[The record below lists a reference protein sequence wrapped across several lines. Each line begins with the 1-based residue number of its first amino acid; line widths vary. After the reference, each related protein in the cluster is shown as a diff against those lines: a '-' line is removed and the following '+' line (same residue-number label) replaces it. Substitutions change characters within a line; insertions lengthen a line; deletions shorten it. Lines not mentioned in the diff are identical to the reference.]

1 MSCPVSTGHLCFK
14 MYFSIFAPMK
24 ISLYDTTLRD
34 GNQDR
39 KISLSLADKLQ
50 IARIL
55 DHFGFDYIE
64 GGWPNPSNPT
74 DEEFFQKIKEIK
86 LKHAKIA
93 AFGSTRR
100 PKVLPE
106 NDPLLQALVK
116 SGAPVKTIFGKS
128 WDLHVTDVIRT
139 TLEENLDM
147 IESSVAYLKEYSEEV
162 IYDAEHFFD
171 GYKANPEYA
180 IETLKAAELGHADCI
195 VLCDT
200 NGGTMPWE
208 LEEIVKDVKKK
219 ISTPIGIHVHNDAGL
234 AVCNSIYAVK
244 NGATMVQG
252 VVNGYGERCGN
263 ANLTTIAADL
273 HFKMGAKFFAAKK
286 MARLRQLSSNVDQ
299 IVNLPSD
306 VHAPY
311 VGDAAFAHKGGAHI
325 DGVMKVSRSFEHI
338 DPHAVGND
346 RVFVTSDQAGG
357 SLVVEKLKA
366 IKPGIDKKDPVV
378 GKLLTLIKERENAGW
393 HFDSAEASF
402 KMLVYRQLGMV
413 EEPFKV
419 LNYRVIEDKTPQG
432 VSVSQ
437 ATVKLQVG
445 DKISHQVSEGDGPV
459 NALDAALRK
468 ALLPFFPNMAKVKL
482 DDYKVRVLGSKV
494 ASDATVRV
502 WTTFGDEKG
511 YWNVVGVSSN
521 IIEASWMAFVD
532 GLTYKILVDN
542 KVIENAY
549 KHLDVNPVVAAKAKE
564 EPAPA
569 KTKKL
574 TARKVRNLAGVSRKK

>member
-1 MSCPVSTGHLCFK
+1 
-14 MYFSIFAPMK
+14 MK

-180 IETLKAAELGHADCI
+180 IETLKAAEHGHADCI

-482 DDYKVRVLGSKV
+482 DDYKVRVLGSNV

-542 KVIENAY
+542 KVIEGAY
-549 KHLDVNPVVAAKAKE
+549 KHLDVKSVEPAKAKE
-564 EPAPA
+564 ATAPEKA
-569 KTKKL
+569 KKL

>member
-1 MSCPVSTGHLCFK
+1 
-14 MYFSIFAPMK
+14 MK

-128 WDLHVTDVIRT
+128 WDLHMTDVIRT

-147 IESSVAYLKEYSEEV
+147 IESSVAYLKERSEEV

-200 NGGTMPWE
+200 NGGSMPWE
-208 LEEIVKDVKKK
+208 LEEIVKEVKKK

-482 DDYKVRVLGSKV
+482 DDYKVRVLGSNV

-542 KVIENAY
+542 RIIEGAY
-549 KHLDVNPVVAAKAKE
+549 KHLDVKPVEPAKAKE
-564 EPAPA
+564 ATAPEKA
-569 KTKKL
+569 KKL

>member
-1 MSCPVSTGHLCFK
+1 
-14 MYFSIFAPMK
+14 MK

-128 WDLHVTDVIRT
+128 WDLHVTEVIRT

-180 IETLKAAELGHADCI
+180 IETLKAAEHGHADCI

-549 KHLDVNPVVAAKAKE
+549 KHLDVNPVAPAKVKE
-564 EPAPA
+564 EPAP
-569 KTKKL
+569 TKSKNL

>member
-1 MSCPVSTGHLCFK
+1 MNSSKKVL
-14 MYFSIFAPMK
+14 
-24 ISLYDTTLRD
+24 LYDTTLRD

-39 KISLSLADKLQ
+39 KISLSLADKVQ

-74 DEEFFQKIKEIK
+74 DEEFFKLIKDVK

-100 PKVLPE
+100 PKILPE

-139 TLEENLDM
+139 TLTENLDM
-147 IESSVAYLKEYSEEV
+147 IESSVAFLKEHSEEV
-162 IYDAEHFFD
+162 VYDAEHFFD

-180 IETLKAAELGHADCI
+180 IETLRAAEKGDADCI

-208 LEEIVKDVKKK
+208 IEKILADVKKR
-219 ISTPIGIHVHNDAGL
+219 ISTPLGIHVHNDSGL
-234 AVCNSIYAVK
+234 AVANSLYAVK
-244 NGATMVQG
+244 AGCTMVQG

-273 HFKMGAKFFAAKK
+273 KFKMNRNFVAARKLSH
-286 MARLRQLSSNVDQ
+286 LRQLSSNIDQ

-338 DPHAVGND
+338 DPHSVGND

-366 IKPGIDKKDPVV
+366 IKPGIDKKDPLVAS
-378 GKLLTLIKERENAGW
+378 LLKEIKERENAGW

-402 KMLVYRQLGMV
+402 KLFVYRHLGMV
-413 EEPFKV
+413 KEPFKV

-445 DKISHQVSEGDGPV
+445 DKVSHQVSEGDGPV

-468 ALLPFFPNMAKVKL
+468 ALLPFFPNMAKVRL
-482 DDYKVRVLGSKV
+482 DDFKVRVLGSNV

-502 WTTFGDEKG
+502 WTTFGDEHG
-511 YWNVVGVSSN
+511 YWNMVGVSSN
-521 IIEASWMAFVD
+521 IIEASWTAFVD
-532 GLTYKILVDN
+532 GLTYKILMDE
-542 KVIENAY
+542 KVIANAY
-549 KHLDVNPVVAAKAKE
+549 KHIDVKSTAVQAKDEVPTASKV
-564 EPAPA
+564 
-569 KTKKL
+569 KKL
-574 TARKVRNLAGVSRKK
+574 TKRQVKRAAGV

>member
-1 MSCPVSTGHLCFK
+1 
-14 MYFSIFAPMK
+14 MK

-74 DEEFFQKIKEIK
+74 DEEFFQKIKEVK

-147 IESSVAYLKEYSEEV
+147 IESSVAYLKEHSEEV

-208 LEEIVKDVKKK
+208 LEEIVKEVKKK

-234 AVCNSIYAVK
+234 AVCNSVYAVK

-432 VSVSQ
+432 VSMSQ

-482 DDYKVRVLGSKV
+482 DDYKVRVLGSNV

-542 KVIENAY
+542 KAIESAY
-549 KHLDVNPVVAAKAKE
+549 KHIDVKPVEPAKAKE
-564 EPAPA
+564 ATAPEKA
-569 KTKKL
+569 KKL

>member
-1 MSCPVSTGHLCFK
+1 
-14 MYFSIFAPMK
+14 MK

-74 DEEFFQKIKEIK
+74 DEEFFQKIKEVK

-147 IESSVAYLKEYSEEV
+147 IESSVAYLKEHSEEV

-208 LEEIVKDVKKK
+208 LEEIVKEVKKK

-234 AVCNSIYAVK
+234 AVCNSVYAVK

-482 DDYKVRVLGSKV
+482 DDYKVRVLGSNV

-542 KVIENAY
+542 RIIEGAY
-549 KHLDVNPVVAAKAKE
+549 KHLDVKPVEPAKAKE
-564 EPAPA
+564 ATAPEKA
-569 KTKKL
+569 KKL

>member
-1 MSCPVSTGHLCFK
+1 MTFRCAQVPDANRGHVK
-14 MYFSIFAPMK
+14 TSFAATLGGR
-24 ISLYDTTLRD
+24 ICRLSTTLRD

-39 KISLSLADKLQ
+39 KISLSLADKVQ

-74 DEEFFQKIKEIK
+74 DEEFFKLIKDVK

-100 PKVLPE
+100 PKILPE
-106 NDPLLQALVK
+106 NDPLLQALIK
-116 SGAPVKTIFGKS
+116 SEAPVKTIFGKS

-139 TLEENLDM
+139 TLTENLDM

-180 IETLKAAELGHADCI
+180 IETLRAAEKGHADCI

-208 LEEIVKDVKKK
+208 IEKIIADVQKH
-219 ISTPIGIHVHNDAGL
+219 ISTPLGIHVHNDSGL
-234 AVCNSIYAVK
+234 AVANSLYAVK
-244 NGATMVQG
+244 AGCLMVQG

-273 HFKMGAKFFAAKK
+273 KFKMDRDFAAAKK
-286 MARLRQLSSNVDQ
+286 LSHLRQLSGNIDQ

-338 DPHAVGND
+338 DPHSVGND

-366 IKPGIDKKDPVV
+366 IKPGIDKKDPLVAS
-378 GKLLTLIKERENAGW
+378 LLKEIKERENAGW

-402 KMLVYRQLGMV
+402 KLLVYRHLGMV
-413 EEPFKV
+413 KEPFKV

-468 ALLPFFPNMAKVKL
+468 ALLPFFPCMESVRL
-482 DDYKVRVLGSKV
+482 DDFKVRVLGSNV

-502 WTTFGDEKG
+502 WTTFGDEHG
-511 YWNVVGVSSN
+511 YWNMVGVSSN
-521 IIEASWMAFVD
+521 IIAACWTAFVD
-532 GLTYKILVDN
+532 GLTYKILIED
-542 KVIENAY
+542 KVIANAY
-549 KHLDVNPVVAAKAKE
+549 KHIDVASASGAK
-564 EPAPA
+564 
-569 KTKKL
+569 
-574 TARKVRNLAGVSRKK
+574 

>member
-1 MSCPVSTGHLCFK
+1 
-14 MYFSIFAPMK
+14 MK

-74 DEEFFQKIKEIK
+74 DEEFFQKIKEVK

-147 IESSVAYLKEYSEEV
+147 IESSVAYLKEHSEEV

-208 LEEIVKDVKKK
+208 LEEIVKEVKKK

-432 VSVSQ
+432 VSMSQ

-482 DDYKVRVLGSKV
+482 DDYKVRVLGSNV

-542 KVIENAY
+542 KAIESAY
-549 KHLDVNPVVAAKAKE
+549 KHIDVKPVEPAKAKE
-564 EPAPA
+564 ATAPEKA
-569 KTKKL
+569 KKL

>member
-1 MSCPVSTGHLCFK
+1 
-14 MYFSIFAPMK
+14 MK

-437 ATVKLQVG
+437 ATVKLQIG

-549 KHLDVNPVVAAKAKE
+549 KHLDVNPVAPAKAKE
-564 EPAPA
+564 ETAPA

>member
-1 MSCPVSTGHLCFK
+1 MLFRSV
-14 MYFSIFAPMK
+14 
-24 ISLYDTTLRD
+24 
-34 GNQDR
+34 
-39 KISLSLADKLQ
+39 KLQ

-74 DEEFFQKIKEIK
+74 DEEFFQKIKEVK

-147 IESSVAYLKEYSEEV
+147 IESSVAYLKEHSEEV

-208 LEEIVKDVKKK
+208 LEEIVKEVKKK

-311 VGDAAFAHKGGAHI
+311 VGGAAFAHKGGAHI

-482 DDYKVRVLGSKV
+482 DDYKVRVLGSNV

-542 KVIENAY
+542 KAIESAY
-549 KHLDVNPVVAAKAKE
+549 KHIDVKPVEPAKAKE
-564 EPAPA
+564 ATAPEKA
-569 KTKKL
+569 KKL

>member
-1 MSCPVSTGHLCFK
+1 MNSSKKVL
-14 MYFSIFAPMK
+14 
-24 ISLYDTTLRD
+24 LYDTTLRD

-39 KISLSLADKLQ
+39 KISLSLADKVQ

-74 DEEFFQKIKEIK
+74 DEEFFKLIKDVK

-100 PKVLPE
+100 PKILPE
-106 NDPLLQALVK
+106 NDPLLQALIK
-116 SGAPVKTIFGKS
+116 SEAPVKTIFGKS

-139 TLEENLDM
+139 TLTENLDM

-180 IETLKAAELGHADCI
+180 IETLRAAEKGHADCI

-208 LEEIVKDVKKK
+208 IEQIIADVQKH
-219 ISTPIGIHVHNDAGL
+219 ISTPLGIHVHNDSGL
-234 AVCNSIYAVK
+234 AVANSIYAVK
-244 NGATMVQG
+244 SGCVMVQG

-273 HFKMGAKFFAAKK
+273 KFKMDRDFAAAKK
-286 MARLRQLSSNVDQ
+286 LSHLRQLSGNIDQ

-338 DPHAVGND
+338 DPHSVGND

-378 GKLLTLIKERENAGW
+378 ASLLKEIKERENAGW

-402 KMLVYRQLGMV
+402 KLLVYRHLGMV
-413 EEPFKV
+413 KEPFKV

-445 DKISHQVSEGDGPV
+445 DKVSHQVSEGDGPV

-468 ALLPFFPNMAKVKL
+468 ALLPFFPNMAKVRL
-482 DDYKVRVLGSKV
+482 DDFKVRVLGSNV

-502 WTTFGDEKG
+502 WTTFGDEHG
-511 YWNVVGVSSN
+511 YWNMVGVSSN
-521 IIEASWMAFVD
+521 IIEASWTAFVD
-532 GLTYKILVDN
+532 GLTYKILMDE
-542 KVIENAY
+542 KVIANAY
-549 KHLDVNPVVAAKAKE
+549 KHIDVKSTAVQAKDEVPTASKV
-564 EPAPA
+564 
-569 KTKKL
+569 KKL
-574 TARKVRNLAGVSRKK
+574 TKRQVKRAAGV

>member
-1 MSCPVSTGHLCFK
+1 
-14 MYFSIFAPMK
+14 MK
-24 ISLYDTTLRD
+24 VLLYDTTLRD

-39 KISLSLADKLQ
+39 KISLSLADKVQ

-74 DEEFFQKIKEIK
+74 DEEFFKLIKDVK

-139 TLEENLDM
+139 TLTENLDM
-147 IESSVAYLKEYSEEV
+147 IESSVAYLKENSEEV

-180 IETLKAAELGHADCI
+180 IETLRAAEKGHADCI

-208 LEEIVKDVKKK
+208 IEEIIADVQKH
-219 ISTPIGIHVHNDAGL
+219 ISTPLGIHVHNDSGL
-234 AVCNSIYAVK
+234 AVANSIYAVK
-244 NGATMVQG
+244 SGCVMVQG

-273 HFKMGAKFFAAKK
+273 KFKMDCNFAAAKK
-286 MARLRQLSSNVDQ
+286 LSHLRQLSSNIDQ

-338 DPHAVGND
+338 DPHTVGND

-366 IKPGIDKKDPVV
+366 IKPGIDKKDPLVAS
-378 GKLLTLIKERENAGW
+378 LLKEIKERENAGW

-402 KMLVYRQLGMV
+402 KLLVYRHLGMV
-413 EEPFKV
+413 KEPFKV

-445 DKISHQVSEGDGPV
+445 DQISHQVSEGDGPV

-468 ALLPFFPNMAKVKL
+468 ALLPFFPCMESVRL
-482 DDYKVRVLGSKV
+482 DDFKVRVLGSNV

-502 WTTFGDEKG
+502 WTTFGDEHG
-511 YWNVVGVSSN
+511 YWNMVGVSSN
-521 IIEASWMAFVD
+521 IIAACWTAFVD
-532 GLTYKILVDN
+532 GLTYKILIED
-542 KVIENAY
+542 KVITNAY
-549 KHLDVNPVVAAKAKE
+549 KHIDVGSASG
-564 EPAPA
+564 
-569 KTKKL
+569 TK
-574 TARKVRNLAGVSRKK
+574 

>member
-1 MSCPVSTGHLCFK
+1 
-14 MYFSIFAPMK
+14 MK

-74 DEEFFQKIKEIK
+74 DEEFFQKIKEVK

-147 IESSVAYLKEYSEEV
+147 IESSVAYLKEHSEEV

-208 LEEIVKDVKKK
+208 LEEIVKEVKKK

-366 IKPGIDKKDPVV
+366 SKPGIDKKDPVV

-482 DDYKVRVLGSKV
+482 DDYKVRVLGSNV

-542 KVIENAY
+542 KAIESAY
-549 KHLDVNPVVAAKAKE
+549 KHIDVKPVEPAKAKE
-564 EPAPA
+564 ATAPEKA
-569 KTKKL
+569 KKL

>member
-1 MSCPVSTGHLCFK
+1 
-14 MYFSIFAPMK
+14 MK
-24 ISLYDTTLRD
+24 VFLYDTTLRD

-50 IARIL
+50 IARLL
-55 DHFGFDYIE
+55 DSFGFDYIE

-74 DEEFFQKIKEIK
+74 DEEFFQKIKEVK

-106 NDPLLQALVK
+106 KDPLLQALVK

-147 IESSVAYLKEYSEEV
+147 IESSVAYLKEHSEEV

-180 IETLKAAELGHADCI
+180 IETLRAAEKGHADCI

-208 LEEIVKDVKKK
+208 LKSIIKEVKKH
-219 ISTPIGIHVHNDAGL
+219 ISTPLGIHVHDDSGL
-234 AVCNSIYAVK
+234 AVCNSLYAVK
-244 NGATMVQG
+244 NGAVMVQG
-252 VVNGYGERCGN
+252 VVNGFGERCGN

-273 HFKMGAKFFAAKK
+273 HFKMDAKFFAAKK
-286 MARLRQLSSNVDQ
+286 IARLRQLSSSIDQ

-306 VHAPY
+306 PHAPY

-402 KMLVYRQLGMV
+402 KLLVYRHLGMV
-413 EEPFKV
+413 QEPFKV
-419 LNYRVIEDKTPQG
+419 LGYRVIEDKTTQG

-437 ATVKLQVG
+437 ATVKLQIG

-468 ALLPFFPNMAKVKL
+468 ALLPFFPNMAKVRL
-482 DDYKVRVLGSKV
+482 DDFKVRVLGSNV

-532 GLTYKILVDN
+532 GLTYKILLDE
-542 KVIENAY
+542 KVIEKPY
-549 KHLDVNPVVAAKAKE
+549 KHIDVKPVAAAGQASAVTKE
-564 EPAPA
+564 EPASA
-569 KTKKL
+569 KVKKL
-574 TARKVRNLAGVSRKK
+574 SARKVRNLAGITRKK

>member
-1 MSCPVSTGHLCFK
+1 MNSSKKVL
-14 MYFSIFAPMK
+14 
-24 ISLYDTTLRD
+24 LYDTTLRD

-39 KISLSLADKLQ
+39 KISLSLADKVQ

-74 DEEFFQKIKEIK
+74 DEEFFKLIKDVK

-100 PKVLPE
+100 PNILPE
-106 NDPLLQALVK
+106 NDPLLQALIK
-116 SGAPVKTIFGKS
+116 SEAPVKTIFGKS

-139 TLEENLDM
+139 TLTENLDM

-180 IETLKAAELGHADCI
+180 IETLRAAEKGHADCI

-208 LEEIVKDVKKK
+208 IEQIIADVQKH
-219 ISTPIGIHVHNDAGL
+219 ISTPLGIHVHNDSGL
-234 AVCNSIYAVK
+234 AVANSLYAVK
-244 NGATMVQG
+244 AGCVMVQG

-263 ANLTTIAADL
+263 ANLTTISADL
-273 HFKMGAKFFAAKK
+273 KFKMDRDFAAAKK
-286 MARLRQLSSNVDQ
+286 LSHLRQLSSNIDQ

-338 DPHAVGND
+338 DPHTVGND

-378 GKLLTLIKERENAGW
+378 ASLLKEIKERENAGW

-402 KMLVYRQLGMV
+402 KLLVYRHLGMV
-413 EEPFKV
+413 KEPFKV

-445 DKISHQVSEGDGPV
+445 DQISHQVSEGDGPV

-468 ALLPFFPNMAKVKL
+468 ALLPFFPCMGSVRL
-482 DDYKVRVLGSKV
+482 DDFKVRVLGSNV

-502 WTTFGDEKG
+502 WTTFGDEHG
-511 YWNVVGVSSN
+511 YWNMVGVSSN
-521 IIEASWMAFVD
+521 IIEACWTAFVD
-532 GLTYKILVDN
+532 GLTYKILLED
-542 KVIENAY
+542 KVIPNAY
-549 KHLDVNPVVAAKAKE
+549 KHLDVASV
-564 EPAPA
+564 
-569 KTKKL
+569 
-574 TARKVRNLAGVSRKK
+574 

>member
-1 MSCPVSTGHLCFK
+1 
-14 MYFSIFAPMK
+14 MK
-24 ISLYDTTLRD
+24 VFLYDTTLRD

-50 IARIL
+50 IARLL
-55 DHFGFDYIE
+55 DSFGFDYIE

-74 DEEFFQKIKEIK
+74 DEEFFQKIKEVK

-147 IESSVAYLKEYSEEV
+147 IESSVAYLKEHSEEV

-208 LEEIVKDVKKK
+208 LEEIVKEVKKK

-234 AVCNSIYAVK
+234 AVCNSVYAVK

-286 MARLRQLSSNVDQ
+286 MARLRQLSSSIDQ

-306 VHAPY
+306 PHAPY

-482 DDYKVRVLGSKV
+482 DDYKVRVLGSNV

-542 KVIENAY
+542 RIIEGAY
-549 KHLDVNPVVAAKAKE
+549 KHLDVKPVEPAKAKE
-564 EPAPA
+564 ATAPEKA
-569 KTKKL
+569 KKL

>member
-1 MSCPVSTGHLCFK
+1 MNSSKKVL
-14 MYFSIFAPMK
+14 
-24 ISLYDTTLRD
+24 LYDTTLRD

-39 KISLSLADKLQ
+39 KISLSLADKVQ

-74 DEEFFQKIKEIK
+74 DEEFFKLIKDVK

-100 PKVLPE
+100 PKILPE
-106 NDPLLQALVK
+106 NDPLLQALIK
-116 SGAPVKTIFGKS
+116 SEAPVKTIFGKS

-139 TLEENLDM
+139 TLTENLDM

-180 IETLKAAELGHADCI
+180 IETLRAAEKGHADCI

-208 LEEIVKDVKKK
+208 IEQIIADVQKH
-219 ISTPIGIHVHNDAGL
+219 ISTPLGIHVHNDSGL
-234 AVCNSIYAVK
+234 AVANSLYAVK
-244 NGATMVQG
+244 AGCVMVQG

-263 ANLTTIAADL
+263 ANLTTISADL
-273 HFKMGAKFFAAKK
+273 KFKMDRDFAAAKK
-286 MARLRQLSSNVDQ
+286 LSHLRQLSGNIDQ

-338 DPHAVGND
+338 DPHSVGND

-366 IKPGIDKKDPVV
+366 IKPGIDKKDPLVAS
-378 GKLLTLIKERENAGW
+378 LLKEIKERENAGW

-402 KMLVYRQLGMV
+402 KLLVYRHLGMV
-413 EEPFKV
+413 KEPFKV

-468 ALLPFFPNMAKVKL
+468 ALLPFFPNMAKVRL
-482 DDYKVRVLGSKV
+482 DDFKVRVLGSNV

-502 WTTFGDEKG
+502 WTTFGDEHG
-511 YWNVVGVSSN
+511 YWNMVGVSSN
-521 IIEASWMAFVD
+521 IIEASWTAFVD
-532 GLTYKILVDN
+532 GLTYKILMDE
-542 KVIENAY
+542 KVIANAY
-549 KHLDVNPVVAAKAKE
+549 KHIDVASTAAVDAGNVK
-564 EPAPA
+564 P
-569 KTKKL
+569 KK
-574 TARKVRNLAGVSRKK
+574 

>member
-1 MSCPVSTGHLCFK
+1 
-14 MYFSIFAPMK
+14 MK

-74 DEEFFQKIKEIK
+74 DEEFFQKIKEVK

-147 IESSVAYLKEYSEEV
+147 IESSVAYLKERSEEV

-208 LEEIVKDVKKK
+208 LEEIVKEVKKK

-432 VSVSQ
+432 VSMSQ

-482 DDYKVRVLGSKV
+482 DDYKVRVLGSNV

-542 KVIENAY
+542 KAIESAY
-549 KHLDVNPVVAAKAKE
+549 KHIDVKPVEPAKAKE
-564 EPAPA
+564 ATAPEKA
-569 KTKKL
+569 KKL

>member
-1 MSCPVSTGHLCFK
+1 MNSSKKVL
-14 MYFSIFAPMK
+14 
-24 ISLYDTTLRD
+24 LYDTTLRD

-39 KISLSLADKLQ
+39 KISLSLADKVQ

-74 DEEFFQKIKEIK
+74 DEEFFKLIKDVK

-100 PKVLPE
+100 PGILPE
-106 NDPLLQALVK
+106 NDPLLQALIK
-116 SGAPVKTIFGKS
+116 SEAPVKTIFGKS

-147 IESSVAYLKEYSEEV
+147 IESSVAYLKEHSEEV

-180 IETLKAAELGHADCI
+180 LETLKAAELGHADCI

-208 LEEIVKDVKKK
+208 IEQIIAEVQKR
-219 ISTPIGIHVHNDAGL
+219 ISTPLGIHVHNDSGL
-234 AVCNSIYAVK
+234 AVANSIYAVK
-244 NGATMVQG
+244 AGCVMVQG

-273 HFKMGAKFFAAKK
+273 KFKMGCDFTAAKK
-286 MARLRQLSSNVDQ
+286 LSHLRQLSSNIDQ

-338 DPHAVGND
+338 DPHTVGND

-378 GKLLTLIKERENAGW
+378 ASLLKEIKERENAGW

-402 KMLVYRQLGMV
+402 KLLVYRHLGMV
-413 EEPFKV
+413 KEPFKV

-468 ALLPFFPNMAKVKL
+468 ALLPFFPCMESVRL
-482 DDYKVRVLGSKV
+482 DDFKVRVLGSNV

-502 WTTFGDEKG
+502 WTTFGDEHG
-511 YWNVVGVSSN
+511 YWNMVGVSSN
-521 IIEASWMAFVD
+521 IIEACWTAFVD
-532 GLTYKILVDN
+532 GLTYKILLED
-542 KVIENAY
+542 KVIPNAY
-549 KHLDVNPVVAAKAKE
+549 KHLDVASV
-564 EPAPA
+564 
-569 KTKKL
+569 
-574 TARKVRNLAGVSRKK
+574 

>member
-1 MSCPVSTGHLCFK
+1 
-14 MYFSIFAPMK
+14 MK
-24 ISLYDTTLRD
+24 VFLYDTTLRD

-50 IARIL
+50 IARLL
-55 DHFGFDYIE
+55 DSFGFDYIE

-74 DEEFFQKIKEIK
+74 DEEFFQKIKETK

-100 PKVLPE
+100 PGILPE
-106 NDPLLQALVK
+106 KDPLLQALVK

-147 IESSVAYLKEYSEEV
+147 IESSVAYLKEHSEEV
-162 IYDAEHFFD
+162 VYDAEHFFD

-180 IETLKAAELGHADCI
+180 IETLRAAEKGRADCI

-208 LEEIVKDVKKK
+208 LKSIIKEVKKHV
-219 ISTPIGIHVHNDAGL
+219 STPLGIHVHDDSGL
-234 AVCNSIYAVK
+234 AVCNSLYAVK

-252 VVNGYGERCGN
+252 VVNGFGERCGN

-273 HFKMGAKFFAAKK
+273 HFKMDAKFFAAKK
-286 MARLRQLSSNVDQ
+286 IARLRQLSSSIDQ

-306 VHAPY
+306 PHAPY

-325 DGVMKVSRSFEHI
+325 DGVMKVSKSFEHI

-402 KMLVYRQLGMV
+402 KLLVYRHLGMIQ
-413 EEPFKV
+413 EPFKV
-419 LNYRVIEDKTPQG
+419 LGYRVIEDKTTQG

-437 ATVKLQVG
+437 ATVKLQIG
-445 DKISHQVSEGDGPV
+445 DKVSHQVSEGDGPV

-468 ALLPFFPNMAKVKL
+468 ALLPFFPNMAKVRL
-482 DDYKVRVLGSKV
+482 DDFKVRVLGSNV

-532 GLTYKILVDN
+532 GLTYKILLDE
-542 KVIENAY
+542 KVIEKPY
-549 KHLDVNPVVAAKAKE
+549 KHLDVQPVAKSSAPAKEAPAKAK
-564 EPAPA
+564 
-569 KTKKL
+569 KL
-574 TARKVRNLAGVSRKK
+574 SARKVRNLAGITRSAKKRK

>member
-1 MSCPVSTGHLCFK
+1 
-14 MYFSIFAPMK
+14 MK

-100 PKVLPE
+100 PKMLPE

-147 IESSVAYLKEYSEEV
+147 IESSVAYLKEHSEEV

-437 ATVKLQVG
+437 ATVKLQIG

-549 KHLDVNPVVAAKAKE
+549 KHLDVNPVAPAKVKE
-564 EPAPA
+564 EPAP
-569 KTKKL
+569 TKSKNL

>member
-1 MSCPVSTGHLCFK
+1 MNSSKKVL
-14 MYFSIFAPMK
+14 
-24 ISLYDTTLRD
+24 LYDTTLRD

-39 KISLSLADKLQ
+39 KISLSLADKVQ

-74 DEEFFQKIKEIK
+74 DEEFFKLIKDVK

-100 PKVLPE
+100 PKILPE

-139 TLEENLDM
+139 TLTENLDM
-147 IESSVAYLKEYSEEV
+147 IESSVAFLKENSEEV

-180 IETLKAAELGHADCI
+180 IETLRAAEKGEADCI

-208 LEEIVKDVKKK
+208 IEKILADVKKH
-219 ISTPIGIHVHNDAGL
+219 ISTPLGIHVHNDSGL
-234 AVCNSIYAVK
+234 AVANSLYAVK
-244 NGATMVQG
+244 AGCVMVQG

-273 HFKMGAKFFAAKK
+273 KFKMNRDFVAAKK
-286 MARLRQLSSNVDQ
+286 LSHLRQLSSNIDQ

-366 IKPGIDKKDPVV
+366 IKPGIDKKDPLVAS
-378 GKLLTLIKERENAGW
+378 LLKEIKERENAGW

-402 KMLVYRQLGMV
+402 KLLVYRHLGMV
-413 EEPFKV
+413 KEPFKV

-445 DKISHQVSEGDGPV
+445 DKVSHQVSEGDGPV

-468 ALLPFFPNMAKVKL
+468 ALLPFFPNMAKVRL
-482 DDYKVRVLGSKV
+482 DDFKVRVLGSNV

-502 WTTFGDEKG
+502 WTTFGDEHG
-511 YWNVVGVSSN
+511 YWNMVGVSSN
-521 IIEASWMAFVD
+521 IIEASWTAFVD
-532 GLTYKILVDN
+532 GLTYKILMDE
-542 KVIENAY
+542 KVIANAY
-549 KHLDVNPVVAAKAKE
+549 KHIDVKSAAV
-564 EPAPA
+564 PA
-569 KTKKL
+569 KGDVSTTDKPKKL
-574 TARKVRNLAGVSRKK
+574 TKRQVKRAAGV

>member
-1 MSCPVSTGHLCFK
+1 MNSSKKVL
-14 MYFSIFAPMK
+14 
-24 ISLYDTTLRD
+24 LYDTTLRD

-39 KISLSLADKLQ
+39 KISLSLADKVQ

-74 DEEFFQKIKEIK
+74 DEEFFKLIKDVK

-100 PKVLPE
+100 PGILPE
-106 NDPLLQALVK
+106 NDPLLQALIK

-147 IESSVAYLKEYSEEV
+147 IESSVAYLKEHSEEV

-180 IETLKAAELGHADCI
+180 IETLRAAEKGHADCI

-208 LEEIVKDVKKK
+208 IEEIIEDVKRHV
-219 ISTPIGIHVHNDAGL
+219 STPIGIHVHNDSGL
-234 AVCNSIYAVK
+234 AVANSIYAVK
-244 NGATMVQG
+244 TGCVMVQG

-263 ANLTTIAADL
+263 ANLTTISADL
-273 HFKMGAKFFAAKK
+273 KFKMDRDFAAAKK
-286 MARLRQLSSNVDQ
+286 LSHLRQLSGNIDQ

-338 DPHAVGND
+338 DPHSVGND

-366 IKPGIDKKDPVV
+366 IKPGIDKKDPLVAS
-378 GKLLTLIKERENAGW
+378 LLKEIKERENAGW

-402 KMLVYRQLGMV
+402 KLLVYRHLGMV
-413 EEPFKV
+413 KEPFKV

-468 ALLPFFPNMAKVKL
+468 ALLPFFPCMESVRL
-482 DDYKVRVLGSKV
+482 DDFKVRVLGSNV

-502 WTTFGDEKG
+502 WTTFGDEHG
-511 YWNVVGVSSN
+511 YWNMVGVSSN
-521 IIEASWMAFVD
+521 IIEACWTAFVD
-532 GLTYKILVDN
+532 GLTYKILIED
-542 KVIENAY
+542 KVIANAY
-549 KHLDVNPVVAAKAKE
+549 KHLDVGASNGEADKVASK
-564 EPAPA
+564 
-569 KTKKL
+569 
-574 TARKVRNLAGVSRKK
+574 

>member
-1 MSCPVSTGHLCFK
+1 MNSSKKVL
-14 MYFSIFAPMK
+14 
-24 ISLYDTTLRD
+24 LYDTTLRD

-39 KISLSLADKLQ
+39 KISLSLADKVQ

-74 DEEFFQKIKEIK
+74 DEEFFKLIKDVK

-100 PKVLPE
+100 PGILPE
-106 NDPLLQALVK
+106 NDPLLQALIK
-116 SGAPVKTIFGKS
+116 SEAPVKTIFGKS

-147 IESSVAYLKEYSEEV
+147 IESSVAYLKEHSEEV

-180 IETLKAAELGHADCI
+180 LETLKAAELGHADCI

-208 LEEIVKDVKKK
+208 IEEIVEKVKTR
-219 ISTPIGIHVHNDAGL
+219 ISTPLGIHVHNDSGL
-234 AVCNSIYAVK
+234 AVANSLYAVK
-244 NGATMVQG
+244 AGCVMVQG

-273 HFKMGAKFFAAKK
+273 KFKMDRDFAAAKK
-286 MARLRQLSSNVDQ
+286 LSHLRQLSGNIDQ

-338 DPHAVGND
+338 DPHSVGND

-357 SLVVEKLKA
+357 CLVVEKLKA
-366 IKPGIDKKDPVV
+366 IKPGIDKKDPLVAS
-378 GKLLTLIKERENAGW
+378 LLKEIKERENAGW

-402 KMLVYRQLGMV
+402 KLLVYRHLGMV
-413 EEPFKV
+413 KEPFKV

-468 ALLPFFPNMAKVKL
+468 ALLPFFPCMESVRL
-482 DDYKVRVLGSKV
+482 DDFKVRVLGSNV

-502 WTTFGDEKG
+502 WTTFGDEHG
-511 YWNVVGVSSN
+511 YWNMVGVSSN
-521 IIEASWMAFVD
+521 IIEACWTAFVD
-532 GLTYKILVDN
+532 GLTYKILIED

-549 KHLDVNPVVAAKAKE
+549 KHIDVGSPNGDADKAAS
-564 EPAPA
+564 
-569 KTKKL
+569 KK
-574 TARKVRNLAGVSRKK
+574 

>member
-1 MSCPVSTGHLCFK
+1 M
-14 MYFSIFAPMK
+14 
-24 ISLYDTTLRD
+24 
-34 GNQDR
+34 
-39 KISLSLADKLQ
+39 
-50 IARIL
+50 
-55 DHFGFDYIE
+55 
-64 GGWPNPSNPT
+64 
-74 DEEFFQKIKEIK
+74 
-86 LKHAKIA
+86 
-93 AFGSTRR
+93 
-100 PKVLPE
+100 LPE
-106 NDPLLQALVK
+106 KDPLLQALVK

-147 IESSVAYLKEYSEEV
+147 IESSVDYLKDHSEEV

-171 GYKANPEYA
+171 GYKANSEYA
-180 IETLKAAELGHADCI
+180 LETLKAAERGRADFI

-208 LEEIVKDVKKK
+208 LEKIVKDVKKVV
-219 ISTPIGIHVHNDAGL
+219 STPIGIHVHNDAGL
-234 AVCNSIYAVK
+234 GVCNSLFAVK
-244 NGATMVQG
+244 SGATMVQG

-286 MARLRQLSSNVDQ
+286 IARLRQLSSNVDQ

-338 DPHAVGND
+338 DPHEVGND

-402 KMLVYRQLGMV
+402 KLLVYRHLGMV
-413 EEPFKV
+413 QEPFKV
-419 LNYRVIEDKTPQG
+419 LGYRVIEDKTPQG

-437 ATVKLQVG
+437 ATVKLQIG
-445 DKISHQVSEGDGPV
+445 DKISIE
-459 NALDAALRK
+459 K
-468 ALLPFFPNMAKVKL
+468 AHPDIYNILLQIL
-482 DDYKVRVLGSKV
+482 DDGILTDSYGRKINFKNTIIIMTSNAGAREVRHSSGMGFTKMGETDDYDRMEAAIRDEVKRVFSPEFLNRIDEQIVFRPLSKKDLV
-494 ASDATVRV
+494 SVVDIQMGFLQKNISDR
-502 WTTFGDEKG
+502 G
-511 YWNVVGVSSN
+511 
-521 IIEASWMAFVD
+521 
-532 GLTYKILVDN
+532 ILLE
-542 KVIENAY
+542 ISQE
-549 KHLDVNPVVAAKAKE
+549 AKE
-564 EPAPA
+564 FIVNHNYDSA
-569 KTKKL
+569 L
-574 TARKVRNLAGVSRKK
+574 GARPIRRSIQNLVEDAIAEGLSA

>member
-1 MSCPVSTGHLCFK
+1 
-14 MYFSIFAPMK
+14 MK

-147 IESSVAYLKEYSEEV
+147 IESSVAYLKERSEEV

-208 LEEIVKDVKKK
+208 LEEIVKEVKKK

-482 DDYKVRVLGSKV
+482 DDYKVRVLGSNV

-542 KVIENAY
+542 RIIEGAY
-549 KHLDVNPVVAAKAKE
+549 KHLDVKPVEPAKAKE
-564 EPAPA
+564 ATAPEKA
-569 KTKKL
+569 KKL

>member
-1 MSCPVSTGHLCFK
+1 
-14 MYFSIFAPMK
+14 MK

-147 IESSVAYLKEYSEEV
+147 IESSVAYLKEHSEEV

-208 LEEIVKDVKKK
+208 LEEIVKEVKKK

-366 IKPGIDKKDPVV
+366 IKPGIVKKDPVV

-482 DDYKVRVLGSKV
+482 DDYKVRVLGSNV

-542 KVIENAY
+542 KAIESAY
-549 KHLDVNPVVAAKAKE
+549 KHIDVKPVEPAKAKE
-564 EPAPA
+564 ATAPEKA
-569 KTKKL
+569 KKL

>member
-1 MSCPVSTGHLCFK
+1 MNSSKKVL
-14 MYFSIFAPMK
+14 
-24 ISLYDTTLRD
+24 LYDTTLRD

-39 KISLSLADKLQ
+39 KISLSLADKVQ

-74 DEEFFQKIKEIK
+74 DEEFFKLIKDVK

-100 PKVLPE
+100 PKILPE

-116 SGAPVKTIFGKS
+116 SEAPVKTIFGKS

-139 TLEENLDM
+139 TLTENLDM
-147 IESSVAYLKEYSEEV
+147 IESSVAFLKEHSEEV

-180 IETLKAAELGHADCI
+180 IETLRAAEKGEADCI

-208 LEEIVKDVKKK
+208 IEQIIADVQKH
-219 ISTPIGIHVHNDAGL
+219 ISTPLGIHVHNDSGL
-234 AVCNSIYAVK
+234 AVANSLYAVK
-244 NGATMVQG
+244 AGCVMVQG

-263 ANLTTIAADL
+263 ANLTTISADL
-273 HFKMGAKFFAAKK
+273 KFKMDCNFAAAKK
-286 MARLRQLSSNVDQ
+286 LSHLRQLSGNIDQ

-338 DPHAVGND
+338 DPHTVGND

-366 IKPGIDKKDPVV
+366 IKPGIDKKDPLVAS
-378 GKLLTLIKERENAGW
+378 LLKEIKERENAGW

-402 KMLVYRQLGMV
+402 KLLVYRHLGMV
-413 EEPFKV
+413 KEPFKV

-468 ALLPFFPNMAKVKL
+468 ALLPFFPCMKSVRL
-482 DDYKVRVLGSKV
+482 DDFKVRVLGSNV

-502 WTTFGDEKG
+502 WTTFGDEHG
-511 YWNVVGVSSN
+511 YWNMVGVSSN
-521 IIEASWMAFVD
+521 IIAACWTAFVD
-532 GLTYKILVDN
+532 GLTYKILIED
-542 KVIENAY
+542 KVIANAY
-549 KHLDVNPVVAAKAKE
+549 KHIDVAAATANVNADKV
-564 EPAPA
+564 PP
-569 KTKKL
+569 KK
-574 TARKVRNLAGVSRKK
+574 K